1 MPSLKAA
8 TAHLKKKKK
17 TPRSLR
23 LRPPINGTEPVFSL
37 LPYGSDEG
45 IMNNNC
51 YAYSR
56 HHYKKSGH
64 QKLQPGDLIYGN
76 RNLPTDLTSCK
87 DLVQKVLHD
96 APEKTYLVPMN
107 KPCKNGFWKAFAVLD
122 KDVDY
127 HFYLQH
133 NDVQY
138 EAKKGDTPAS
148 IARRLKLPVETIQ
161 PLPSRKKT
169 YREGEIVLIKNAGL
183 WSHKRG
189 LMSGP
194 LLVDAKNKPIH
205 DPRRA
210 SRDYGDLNYDIPCT
224 SFCFKPLGI
233 ATPPRRRTNNNNI
246 KKKSGASTR
255 KKKNSVL
262 L

>member
-1 MPSLKAA
+1 MPI
-8 TAHLKKKKK
+8 KKKKVI
-17 TPRSLR
+17 TSSSSSPRSGL
-23 LRPPINGTEPVFSL
+23 PINHTEPTFSL
-37 LPYGSDEG
+37 FPYGSEEG
-45 IMNNNC
+45 IVNNNC

-56 HHYKKSGH
+56 RHYKKKGNH
-64 QKLQPGDLIYGN
+64 KLQPGDLIYGN

-87 DLVQKVLHD
+87 DLIRKVLRD
-96 APEKTYLVPMN
+96 APEHTYISSMN
-107 KPCKNGFWKAFAVLD
+107 TPCKNGFWKAFAVLD

-133 NDVQY
+133 NNVQY
-138 EAKKGDTPAS
+138 EAKKGDTPKR
-148 IARRLKLPVETIQ
+148 IARRLKLPLKSIP
-161 PLPSRKKT
+161 PLPPRRTS

-210 SRDYGDLNYDIPCT
+210 SRNYGDLNYDIPCT
-224 SFCFKPLGI
+224 SFCFKPLK
-233 ATPPRRRTNNNNI
+233 TSKPPSSSRSRKNTSASI
-246 KKKSGASTR
+246 KS
-255 KKKNSVL
+255 KKNNARL
-262 L
+262 